1 MMTCDCKNEIQEIDE
16 FIKSSGYINRRD
28 VENSGIVYRIRM
40 LLLSPIQPYSS
51 YLTDLFAERKFIMQI
66 EIHGI

>member
-16 FIKSSGYINRRD
+16 FIKSSGSINRRD

-40 LLLSPIQPYSS
+40 LLLSPIQPYSF
-51 YLTDLFAERKFIMQI
+51 YLTDLFAERKLMQI

>member
-28 VENSGIVYRIRM
+28 VENSSIVYRIRRM
-40 LLLSPIQPYSS
+40 LLLSPIQPYSF
-51 YLTDLFAERKFIMQI
+51 YLTDLFAERKLMQI
-66 EIHGI
+66 GIHGI